1 MIKRLDW
8 YIIRKFVVTFFMSLL
23 FLAVLIIIF
32 DISEKIDDFVR
43 KEVPIREIAF
53 DYYLNFVPFFMNQYS
68 PMFVFLTVIF
78 FTSKMTQDSEIV
90 AILSSGISYHRLV
103 RPYILSAALIAVF
116 SLVMGMYIL
125 PPANAIRVQF
135 EQKYNPYRKVKMGHD
150 MHYKLENDHFVY
162 FESFSAY
169 NNTAYN
175 FTLED
180 LSGGRLNSKL
190 TAESAQYDTVS
201 GVWKLRN
208 YFIRDYDEGLN
219 DHIRSGRQLDTVLS
233 MTREDFFRNRYTI
246 QQLNQRELNELIE
259 TQTMRGDAS
268 VNMSLI
274 EKHNRFSLPVSAFI
288 LTIIGLSLCTK
299 KKRGGMGWNL
309 AAGTALGFSYILF
322 MQFSEMFVVTDTL
335 PAQVAVWM
343 PNVLYAIIAV
353 VLYIKAPK
361 ESNASSKDCQP
372 FALSLPGLR
381 HAAEC
386 RPGPPCLPGRTRSA
400 ETPAAG
406 DDSHRTVHCVAGGL
420 RGAGASPQRPGGQTR
435 RHRAQYAGYHRRR
448 LPGRDPR
455 DSGEPVGPALRGGAG
470 RAHCPDGDCP
480 PRTGGMGARG

>member
-125 PPANAIRVQF
+125 PPANAIRVEF

-190 TAESAQYDTVS
+190 TAESAQYDTVT

-343 PNVLYAIIAV
+343 PNALYAIIAV

-361 ESNASSKDCQP
+361 
-372 FALSLPGLR
+372 
-381 HAAEC
+381 
-386 RPGPPCLPGRTRSA
+386 
-400 ETPAAG
+400 
-406 DDSHRTVHCVAGGL
+406 
-420 RGAGASPQRPGGQTR
+420 
-435 RHRAQYAGYHRRR
+435 
-448 LPGRDPR
+448 
-455 DSGEPVGPALRGGAG
+455 
-470 RAHCPDGDCP
+470 
-480 PRTGGMGARG
+480 

>member
-53 DYYLNFVPFFMNQYS
+53 DYYLNFVPYFMNQYS

-343 PNVLYAIIAV
+343 PNALYAIIAV

-361 ESNASSKDCQP
+361 
-372 FALSLPGLR
+372 
-381 HAAEC
+381 
-386 RPGPPCLPGRTRSA
+386 
-400 ETPAAG
+400 
-406 DDSHRTVHCVAGGL
+406 
-420 RGAGASPQRPGGQTR
+420 
-435 RHRAQYAGYHRRR
+435 
-448 LPGRDPR
+448 
-455 DSGEPVGPALRGGAG
+455 
-470 RAHCPDGDCP
+470 
-480 PRTGGMGARG
+480 

>member
-8 YIIRKFVVTFFMSLL
+8 YITRKFVVTFFMSLL

-43 KEVPIREIAF
+43 KEVPIQEIAF
-53 DYYLNFVPFFMNQYS
+53 DYYLNFVPYFMNQYS

-78 FTSKMTQDSEIV
+78 FTSKMTQDSEVV

-103 RPYILSAALIAVF
+103 RPYIISAALIAGF

-125 PPANAIRVQF
+125 PPANAVRVDF

-150 MHYKLENDHFVY
+150 MHYKLEDDHFVY

-169 NNTAYN
+169 NNTAYS

-246 QQLNQRELNELIE
+246 QQLNQRELNELID
-259 TQTMRGDAS
+259 TQIMRGDAS

-335 PAQVAVWM
+335 PAQVAVWL
-343 PNVLYAIIAV
+343 PNALYAIIAV

-361 ESNASSKDCQP
+361 
-372 FALSLPGLR
+372 
-381 HAAEC
+381 
-386 RPGPPCLPGRTRSA
+386 
-400 ETPAAG
+400 
-406 DDSHRTVHCVAGGL
+406 
-420 RGAGASPQRPGGQTR
+420 
-435 RHRAQYAGYHRRR
+435 
-448 LPGRDPR
+448 
-455 DSGEPVGPALRGGAG
+455 
-470 RAHCPDGDCP
+470 
-480 PRTGGMGARG
+480 

>member
-8 YIIRKFVVTFFMSLL
+8 YIIRKFLVTFFMSLL
-23 FLAVLIIIF
+23 FLAVIIIIF

-53 DYYLNFVPFFMNQYS
+53 DYYLNFVPYFMNQYS
-68 PMFVFLTVIF
+68 PMFVFLTVIL

-90 AILSSGISYHRLV
+90 AMLSSGISYHRIV
-103 RPYILSAALIAVF
+103 RPYIISAAAIAII
-116 SLVMGMYIL
+116 SLVAGMYIL
-125 PPANAIRVQF
+125 PPANAVRVDF
-135 EQKYNPYRKVKMGHD
+135 EQKYNPWRKVKLGHD
-150 MHYKLENDHFVY
+150 MHYKLENDRFVY

-201 GVWKLRN
+201 GRWKLRN

-219 DHIRSGRQLDTVLS
+219 DHIRSGRQIDTVIS

-246 QQLNQRELNELIE
+246 QQLNQRELNQLIDI
-259 TQTMRGDAS
+259 QIMRGDAS

-274 EKHNRFSLPVSAFI
+274 EKHNRFALPVSAFI

-343 PNVLYAIIAV
+343 PNVLYAIIAI

-361 ESNASSKDCQP
+361 
-372 FALSLPGLR
+372 
-381 HAAEC
+381 
-386 RPGPPCLPGRTRSA
+386 
-400 ETPAAG
+400 
-406 DDSHRTVHCVAGGL
+406 
-420 RGAGASPQRPGGQTR
+420 
-435 RHRAQYAGYHRRR
+435 
-448 LPGRDPR
+448 
-455 DSGEPVGPALRGGAG
+455 
-470 RAHCPDGDCP
+470 
-480 PRTGGMGARG
+480 

>member
-43 KEVPIREIAF
+43 KEVPIHEIAF

-103 RPYILSAALIAVF
+103 RPYILSAALIASF

-125 PPANAIRVQF
+125 PPANAIRVDF

-180 LSGGRLNSKL
+180 LSGGRMNSKL

-259 TQTMRGDAS
+259 TQIMRGDAS

-322 MQFSEMFVVTDTL
+322 MQFSGMFVVTDTL

-343 PNVLYAIIAV
+343 PNALYAVIAI

-361 ESNASSKDCQP
+361 
-372 FALSLPGLR
+372 
-381 HAAEC
+381 
-386 RPGPPCLPGRTRSA
+386 
-400 ETPAAG
+400 
-406 DDSHRTVHCVAGGL
+406 
-420 RGAGASPQRPGGQTR
+420 
-435 RHRAQYAGYHRRR
+435 
-448 LPGRDPR
+448 
-455 DSGEPVGPALRGGAG
+455 
-470 RAHCPDGDCP
+470 
-480 PRTGGMGARG
+480 